1 MSTAATPFG
10 ALLRKYRL
18 AAGLTQEALAERA
31 GLSVRNIQ
39 NLEHGTNQPLRGTMS
54 RLAVALALGPDEQH
68 SFLAAASVTPR
79 QRPPAGAA
87 AQLPEPFA
95 HTLPV
100 SPTAL
105 LGREGE
111 VAAVVALLQRED
123 VRLLTLVGPGGVG
136 KTRLAM
142 QVGCVLQEHYADGVV
157 FVDLAPLDDASLV
170 LPTIAGALGVVAQ
183 GQQPP
188 QVTLASYLH
197 AKHMLLLVD
206 NVEQVAAAAPEV
218 AALRAACPGLR
229 VLATSRALLGV
240 QGEHAYAV
248 PPLAVPDPRRLPPHD
263 QLSQVAAIAL
273 FVQRARAHTP
283 GFTLSPANAAAVAEI
298 CARLDGLPLA
308 IELAAARVRVLPPRA
323 LLARLDHPLQVLTGG
338 ASDLP
343 ARQQTLRRTIG
354 WSYDLLSPAEQTLF
368 RRLAVF
374 ADGCALEAVE
384 AVCRPWPNK
393 AADDPLTA
401 TDMLDTLDALL
412 AGSLLGMEEQADG
425 APRFRLL
432 TTIREYG
439 LEQVEATGETAAL
452 RRRHALY
459 YLALAR
465 EAEPCLVSAEQS
477 VWLDR
482 LDREIDNLR
491 AALSWCVERGKIGDD
506 AALDEGLWVAGTFVP
521 LLAHARPRR

>member
-1 MSTAATPFG
+1 MSTAAAPFG

-39 NLEHGTNQPLRGTMS
+39 NLERGTNRPLHDTTR
-54 RLAVALALGPDEQH
+54 RLAAALALGPDEQH
-68 SFLAAASVTPR
+68 SFLSTASPTPR
-79 QRPPAGAA
+79 QRAHTGAA
-87 AQLPEPFA
+87 PRLPAPFA
-95 HTLPV
+95 NTLPV

-123 VRLLTLVGPGGVG
+123 VRLLTLVGTGGVG
-136 KTRLAM
+136 KTRLAV
-142 QVGCVLQEHYADGVV
+142 QVGRLLQEHYADGVV
-157 FVDLAPLDDASLV
+157 FVDLSPLDDASLV
-170 LPTIAGALGVVAQ
+170 LPTIAQALGVVAQ
-183 GQQPP
+183 GQQPLP
-188 QVTLASYLH
+188 VTLASYLRS
-197 AKHMLLLVD
+197 KHMLLLVD

-240 QGEHAYAV
+240 QGEHVYVV
-248 PPLAVPDPRRLPPHD
+248 PPLAVPDPRPLPSHD

-273 FVQRARAHTP
+273 FVQRARALTP

-323 LLARLDHPLQVLTGG
+323 LLARLGHPLQVLTGG

-374 ADGCALEAVE
+374 VDGCALEAVE
-384 AVCRPWPNK
+384 AVCQDDGMT
-393 AADDPLTA
+393 DDPLTA
-401 TDMLDTLDALL
+401 ADMLDALDALL

-425 APRFRLL
+425 TPRFRSLV
-432 TTIREYG
+432 TIREYG
-439 LEQVEATGETAAL
+439 LEQLEAMGETKAL

-459 YLALAR
+459 YLALVR
-465 EAEPCLVSAEQS
+465 EAEPYMVSAEQ
-477 VWLDR
+477 
-482 LDREIDNLR
+482 
-491 AALSWCVERGKIGDD
+491 
-506 AALDEGLWVAGTFVP
+506 
-521 LLAHARPRR
+521 